1 MIRQAIKSTFEAI
14 FPKIPKLQKQDAP
27 GPYHEIIEWFAN
39 HEDDFELT
47 ENMDDKSYQS
57 QLNKISSLS
66 RLVDK
71 YHPVK
76 NAGDK
81 ALLQEMILWSL
92 VEHKKLSQ
100 VKVDQ
105 CVGYS
110 GGLNELLKGL

>member
-1 MIRQAIKSTFEAI
+1 V
-14 FPKIPKLQKQDAP
+14 
-27 GPYHEIIEWFAN
+27 
-39 HEDDFELT
+39 
-47 ENMDDKSYQS
+47 
-57 QLNKISSLS
+57 SSLT

-76 NAGDK
+76 NTGDK
-81 ALLQEMILWSL
+81 ALLQEMILWAL

-105 CVGYS
+105 GVGYS